1 MANGRTFGLA
11 SIALVAIAACAQAQ
25 QPIAPPPPTKPA
37 DKPAEKPSEKPVE
50 KPTDPPTPKDGV
62 KPDPWVGYTQFGAEV
77 LDVVDG
83 VLLGK
88 VAEVTPL
95 RGTDVVRV
103 TIVEWRHGARPQ
115 ENGHDA
121 AEVTLLA
128 APGDFFVGN
137 EQLLFLKRYEKGPR
151 FVVHNRIARSDPD
164 WDAKLAVLDHN
175 VALRALPRDEE
186 RRREVRKRLYDD
198 LASRV
203 NWTRWHGYQEL
214 AWLKRKQAKLVT
226 REDRDDLRK
235 LMERCEDAKL
245 AKSVGALLEEWER

>member
-1 MANGRTFGLA
+1 MANGRLFGLA
-11 SIALVAIAACAQAQ
+11 RFLAVVIAFLAIAGRAPAQ
-25 QPIAPPPPTKPA
+25 QPIAPPPAPQPATKPET
-37 DKPAEKPSEKPVE
+37 KPAEKPA
-50 KPTDPPTPKDGV
+50 TKDEA

-77 LDVVDG
+77 LDVVDA

-103 TIVEWRHGARPQ
+103 TILEWRWGARPQ
-115 ENGHDA
+115 ESGHDC

-137 EQLLFLKRYEKGPR
+137 DQLLFLKRYEKGPR
-151 FVVHNRIARSDPD
+151 FIVHNRIAKSDPD
-164 WDAKLAVLDHN
+164 WDAKLACLDHN
-175 VALRALPRDEE
+175 VALRALPKDEE

-214 AWLKRKQAKLVT
+214 AWLKRHQAKLVT
-226 REDRDDLRK
+226 REDREDLGR
-235 LMERCEDAKL
+235 LMERCDDPKL

>member
-1 MANGRTFGLA
+1 MDVAIDRTFGLA
-11 SIALVAIAACAQAQ
+11 WILGAALAGGAQAQ
-25 QPIAPPPPTKPA
+25 QPIAPPPAPPPSA
-37 DKPAEKPSEKPVE
+37 KPAEKPAEKPAA
-50 KPTDPPTPKDGV
+50 KDES

-88 VAEVTPL
+88 VAEVTPM

-103 TIVEWRHGARPQ
+103 TILAWRHGARPQ

-137 EQLLFLKRYEKGPR
+137 DQLLFLKRYEKGPR
-151 FVVHNRIARSDPD
+151 FIVHNRIAKSDPD

-175 VALRALPRDEE
+175 VALRALPKDEE

-214 AWLKRKQAKLVT
+214 AWLKRHQAKLVT
-226 REDRDDLRK
+226 REDREDLRK
-235 LMERCEDAKL
+235 LMERCEDPKL